1 MKNFTKIDD
10 MLNKNTLYQLF
21 SSQVKVTSLKPI
33 VDNDDVN
40 ENDGGKEEEQQKK
53 DPILIHEQK
62 SELDI
67 AKRRK
72 VRQDLVN
79 RHWGSEA
86 ELTKAAYERINDGKC
101 TEIINIPEMNPIFTG
116 TLKELKEEI
125 IRLKLI
131 GEDASQERL
140 QTLLSGFTQ

>member
-33 VDNDDVN
+33 VDNDDGN
-40 ENDGGKEEEQQKK
+40 EKEQQKK

-79 RHWGSEA
+79 RHWGSES